1 MPSFSSEARFLGVD
15 LRVLWRDIRQPWSHM
30 HDWPVFAWLTPEAPV
45 RVIHPDGRQSVWTGQ
60 GRSSDRT
67 GTAKPPF
74 TALELPEDLV
84 LRRALALPPMTAT
97 DVAHASSLEARSI
110 SPFPAGDLAWGHC
123 AHWLPAGNVRVDLVL
138 VSRRQIAQ
146 YMADRTDV
154 LAGAE
159 PEVWV
164 RAADGDPIVLEGYGE
179 GLRKA
184 HAMRWRRTGLA
195 LLGTIG
201 LLLLLIAV
209 TPSLQLRERA
219 LEAAQ
224 SYGEV
229 AQRVAPVVQQREA
242 LMQSAEKLNQLSELV
257 SSRIEPLKVLDRL
270 TQLLPD
276 DTALQSFR
284 LQGAK
289 VTIVGMTAN
298 ASALMQIL
306 GNEAGFKEVR
316 APSAATRMGNSGK
329 ESFAIE
335 FMLDP
340 QVFGA
345 PTSTPAR
352 AAASSSAALLPA
364 AVPASAPG
372 SAASMP
378 LQATP
383 AASVSGT
390 APAAAA
396 PPVGASAPQASFGG
410 VATFGGT
417 VPRPAAAPA
426 PGASSPTAAAT
437 RNKP

>member
-45 RVIHPDGRQSVWTGQ
+45 RVIHPDGRQSVWTRQ
-60 GRSSDRT
+60 GRHNDRA
-67 GTAKPPF
+67 GAAKPPF
-74 TALELPEDLV
+74 AALELPEDLV
-84 LRRALALPPMTAT
+84 LRRSLALPPMTAT

-110 SPFPAGDLAWGHC
+110 SPFPAGDLAWGHR

-146 YMADRTDV
+146 YMADRTDA

-164 RAADGDPIVLEGYGE
+164 RAGDGEPIVLEGYGE

-201 LLLLLIAV
+201 LLLLAIAV

-345 PTSTPAR
+345 PSSTPAR
-352 AAASSSAALLPA
+352 TAASSSATSPPA
-364 AVPASAPG
+364 AVPASVPG

-378 LQATP
+378 SQAIP
-383 AASVSGT
+383 AASAAST
-390 APAAAA
+390 AAAAAA
-396 PPVGASAPQASFGG
+396 PPMGASAPRASFGG

-426 PGASSPTAAAT
+426 QSASFPSAAAT
-437 RNKP
+437 RDKP